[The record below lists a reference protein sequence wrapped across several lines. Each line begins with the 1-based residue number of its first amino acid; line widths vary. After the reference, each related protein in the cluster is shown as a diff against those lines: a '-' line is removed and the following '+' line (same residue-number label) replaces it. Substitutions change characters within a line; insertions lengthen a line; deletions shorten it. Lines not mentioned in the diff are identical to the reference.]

1 MAVSYDFYRIF
12 YYVAKYSNITQA
24 ARVLLSNQP
33 NLTRTI
39 KTLESELGCQL
50 FTRSNRG
57 MKLTPE
63 GARLFAH
70 VRVAFESI
78 EAGEAELAERREP
91 GSGMVS
97 VAVSEIA
104 LHLVLLPALK
114 KYRARYPRVRLKI
127 SNHST
132 PQALEAIQNMASD
145 LAVVTTSSASS
156 GTLEE
161 VTVRRFREV
170 AVCSGAFPELAGPD
184 IPFSRLAD
192 EPLISLGTQTKAFEL
207 YARFFADR
215 GLRYRPEIEVATADQ
230 ILPLVRADLGI
241 GFVPREFL
249 AEGSGLT
256 VIQTQTP
263 LPEREIRIV
272 KRRDQALGAA
282 ARELERLLLEVG
294 RN

>member
-1 MAVSYDFYRIF
+1 MAISYDSYRIF
-12 YYVAKYSNITQA
+12 YYVAKYGNLTQA

-39 KTLESELGCQL
+39 KTLESELGCLL
-50 FTRSNRG
+50 FTRNNRG

-78 EAGEAELAERREP
+78 EAGEAELAESREP

-114 KYRARYPRVRLKI
+114 KYRARYPGVRLKI

-132 PQALEAIQNMASD
+132 PQALEAIRNMAAD
-145 LAVVTTSSASS
+145 IAVVTTSTAPT
-156 GTLEE
+156 GALEE

-170 AVCSGAFPELAGPD
+170 AVCSAAFPELRGEA

-230 ILPLVRADLGI
+230 ILPLVRADLGV

-249 AEGSGLT
+249 AGDSGLT
-256 VIQTQTP
+256 VIRTQTP

-272 KRRDQALGAA
+272 KRRDQALSVA
-282 ARELERLLLEVG
+282 ARELERLLLAAG
-294 RN
+294 RD